1 MAASYSEVQTGS
13 RVVHGGS
20 RDLTGRQ
27 EDCLSGPDPQQK
39 HPKKY
44 TKKYNTDPQQSAD
57 GYFELDL
64 FLLFASAAGHYINF
78 KL

>member
-13 RVVHGGS
+13 RLVHGGS
-20 RDLTGRQ
+20 MYLTGRQ
-27 EDCLSGPDPQQK
+27 EDCLAGPDPQQK

-64 FLLFASAAGHYINF
+64 FLLFASAANHNSNYE
-78 KL
+78 L